1 MSRALAVVQREQSM
15 RMRPK
20 MMMALVPIIGLL
32 LISLVQLV
40 LNNALAAGAHDLVD
54 LKNEARELNT
64 TVQIMSEEVDSLS
77 SQQNLANSAKALGMV
92 SNANPVFLKIQS
104 DRVIGKPAPAV
115 VGDRQQLS
123 GNLVANESMFAIS
136 DISRLVLLDTEDP
149 ADGVARPSLTS
160 SEVIL
165 TSGVIPASPT
175 R

>member
-1 MSRALAVVQREQSM
+1 MSRGIAVVQREQSM

-32 LISLVQLV
+32 LISLIQLV

-54 LKNEARELNT
+54 LKREARELNT

-77 SQQNLANSAKALGMV
+77 SQQNLANSARALGMV
-92 SNANPVFLKIQS
+92 SNANPVFLKIQG
-104 DRVIGKPAPAV
+104 DRVIGEPAPAV
-115 VGDRQQLS
+115 VGERQQVS
-123 GNLVANESMFAIS
+123 GNLVANESMFAVS
-136 DISRLVLLDTEDP
+136 DVSMLASLNTDDL

-165 TSGVIPASPT
+165 SSGVIPASPT